1 MTTTIRPA
9 TAADEPFLWEMLFE
23 AAHAGDDLTGPDDL
37 RALPDLAR
45 YVAGWGRPGDLG
57 VVAVDD
63 GGTPLGAA
71 WVRLLTG
78 DDAGYGHVDD
88 ETPELAIATVP
99 GRRAAGTGTRL
110 LTAVV
115 AAARGHHPGV
125 CLSVRADNPAR
136 RLYER
141 AGFRAV
147 PGSDITNRAGSTSIT
162 MVLRF

>member
-9 TAADEPFLWEMLFE
+9 TSADEPFLWEMLFE
-23 AAHAGDDLTGPDDL
+23 AAHAGDDVAGPDDL
-37 RALPDLAR
+37 RAVPALAR
-45 YVAGWGRPGDLG
+45 YLDGWGRPGDLG
-57 VVAVDD
+57 VVAVDE

-71 WVRLLTG
+71 WLRLLTG

-99 GRRAAGTGTRL
+99 GRRAAGIGTRL
-110 LTAVV
+110 LDGVV
-115 AAARGHHPGV
+115 ATARCRYPGV

-141 AGFRAV
+141 AGFRSV
-147 PGSDITNRAGSTSIT
+147 PGSDMTNRVGSTSIT